1 MMKGASNFDKLC
13 HQVYNADGNGRDYIG
28 KATGLTCRLCK
39 SPLYAFYCEER
50 LYLVECKTC
59 KMKALV
65 MPENPQTAAYRAFG
79 IEVK

>member
-1 MMKGASNFDKLC
+1 MMNGASNFGKLC
-13 HQVYNADGNGRDYIG
+13 HQFYHADGNRRDYSG
-28 KATGLTCRLCK
+28 KATGVTCRLCK

-59 KMKALV
+59 KMKAV
-65 MPENPQTAAYRAFG
+65 GRAENPQTAAYRAFG